1 MILPAIRSMKDLE
14 KFIQTNYDYCVI
26 LDLHISQLEH
36 ILNMLKLNG
45 KSAFFHV
52 DLIKGLAIDEA
63 AVEYLIQKFK
73 VYGIVTTKTKLIKRA
88 KLLGAQTILRT
99 FIIDS
104 SALKKSYRFI
114 KACEPDYVEV
124 LPGIAT
130 KVIKEMS
137 GHTERKIVAGGLIET
152 IEEAEIALANGASHI
167 TTSNQKLWEHYNPII
182 KN

>member
-63 AVEYLIQKFK
+63 AIEYLIQKFK
-73 VYGIVTTKTKLIKRA
+73 VNGIVTTKPKLIKKA
-88 KLLGAQTILRT
+88 KVLGAQTILRT

-104 SALKKSYRFI
+104 SSLKKSYRFI
-114 KACEPDYVEV
+114 AACEPDYVEV

-130 KVIKEMS
+130 KVIKEIS
-137 GHTERKIVAGGLIET
+137 SNISQKIVAGGLIET
-152 IEEAEIALANGASHI
+152 VEEAEIALDNGATHI
-167 TTSNQKLWEHYNPII
+167 TTSNQMLWQHYNPMN
-182 KN
+182 KD

>member
-73 VYGIVTTKTKLIKRA
+73 VYGIVTTKTKLIKSKVTRSTDNITYFYHRFECFKE
-88 KLLGAQTILRT
+88 KLS
-99 FIIDS
+99 F
-104 SALKKSYRFI
+104 YRS
-114 KACEPDYVEV
+114 
-124 LPGIAT
+124 
-130 KVIKEMS
+130 M
-137 GHTERKIVAGGLIET
+137 
-152 IEEAEIALANGASHI
+152 
-167 TTSNQKLWEHYNPII
+167 
-182 KN
+182 